1 MRFIGALTLDASA
14 YEDVEADRSAGMQ
27 AVLVVIAATAAGGIA
42 SVGLGASPAGFVAG
56 AIMALGGWLMWVSM
70 ILTVGT
76 TTLAQPQTRSSGRE
90 LLRTLGFA
98 AAPGVFVAFAAM
110 RAVAPFVFAV
120 VSIWMIAAAV
130 LAVRQSLD
138 FRSTPRA
145 IAVCAITLA
154 LAIGF
159 VLLIATLF
167 GPTVS

>member
-14 YEDVEADRSAGMQ
+14 YEDVEADRRAGMQ
-27 AVLVVIAATAAGGIA
+27 AVLVVVAATAAGGIA
-42 SVGLGASPAGFVAG
+42 SVGLGASPLGFVAG
-56 AIMALGGWLMWVSM
+56 AVMALGGWLMWVSM

-76 TTLAQPQTRSSGRE
+76 TTLAQPQTRSSGQE

-120 VSIWMIAAAV
+120 VSIWMIATAV

-145 IAVCAITLA
+145 IAVCAITWVLT
-154 LAIGF
+154 IGF
-159 VLLIATLF
+159 VFLIATLF

>member
-1 MRFIGALTLDASA
+1 
-14 YEDVEADRSAGMQ
+14 
-27 AVLVVIAATAAGGIA
+27 
-42 SVGLGASPAGFVAG
+42 
-56 AIMALGGWLMWVSM
+56 MALGGWLMWVSM